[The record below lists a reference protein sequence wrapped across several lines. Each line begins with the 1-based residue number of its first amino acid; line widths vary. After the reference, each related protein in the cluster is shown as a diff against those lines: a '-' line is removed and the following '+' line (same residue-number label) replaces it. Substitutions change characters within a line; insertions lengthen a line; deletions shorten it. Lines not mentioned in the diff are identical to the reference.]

1 MDANKI
7 SKFVIRHKSGREA
20 AEELAKDL
28 KSRLFEDC
36 HEYSIGVPDHIGSG
50 QIKMIDLF
58 NGLSLTVYDFY
69 TSDTLEVLLKNRAI
83 CMLRFSYCLEGSV
96 IHNLSDNRVKLV
108 VNSNSGLIHADRKDV
123 ELSLKFQPGNIRF
136 LCIEIDRDKYLE
148 KIKCD
153 VEYLPSQLEE
163 IFMDVDCS
171 KRFLFHHN
179 YLHSIHETSMD
190 IFVNDFEGVVRRT
203 YIEAAALEIV
213 SQQIFDFI
221 NENEGKSNA
230 VKQVEVEQLKKA
242 RDILRKQLKAG
253 ISIKELSKMVGLNQ
267 NKLKLGFKQVFGRT
281 INSTLIRMRL
291 EKAKLLIVANDLS
304 IHEIAEEVGYQN
316 KSFFTRKFKERYG
329 MLPSEFRKE
338 ITASQ

>member
-1 MDANKI
+1 MRSI
-7 SKFVIRHKSGREA
+7 SATR
-20 AEELAKDL
+20 
-28 KSRLFEDC
+28 
-36 HEYSIGVPDHIGSG
+36 
-50 QIKMIDLF
+50 
-58 NGLSLTVYDFY
+58 
-69 TSDTLEVLLKNRAI
+69 
-83 CMLRFSYCLEGSV
+83 
-96 IHNLSDNRVKLV
+96 
-108 VNSNSGLIHADRKDV
+108 
-123 ELSLKFQPGNIRF
+123 
-136 LCIEIDRDKYLE
+136 
-148 KIKCD
+148 
-153 VEYLPSQLEE
+153 
-163 IFMDVDCS
+163 
-171 KRFLFHHN
+171 
-179 YLHSIHETSMD
+179 
-190 IFVNDFEGVVRRT
+190 
-203 YIEAAALEIV
+203 
-213 SQQIFDFI
+213 SQQIFDFV

-281 INSTLIRMRL
+281 INNTLIRMRL